1 MTFFQN
7 AKVLPMAKYRKWL
20 AYVLFA
26 AVASGV
32 FLYICFPSE
41 AVQQYLEG
49 SATGFDPS
57 LALRVDRIR
66 LAFPFGLKLES
77 PDLGLKES
85 PGISL
90 FKADSFV
97 LMPSIRTLTLRRPA
111 LGFDCRAYAGKIQ
124 GVIALEKFSLEGP
137 FDSHIEITGVRLGQ
151 YPLLREWLK
160 RDLTGTMSGI
170 MTYVCSRGNYLQ
182 GSGNG
187 DFSILDGSVRF
198 AQPFLGVES
207 LDFHRIDARIVIEKQ
222 EISLPR
228 LEFKGKQM
236 EGMVSGTI
244 HLNPNFQK
252 STLNLKLAVKPL
264 ADFLADEEN
273 FFDAAQFLTQ
283 RLTSGNFTIVIRGT
297 VARPRI
303 NFI

>member
-1 MTFFQN
+1 MTFFQSGN
-7 AKVLPMAKYRKWL
+7 TLPMAKYRKWL

-49 SATGFDPS
+49 SATGLDPS
-57 LALRVDRIR
+57 LSLRVDRLR
-66 LAFPFGLKLES
+66 LAFPFGLKLEN

-97 LMPSIRTLTLRRPA
+97 LMPSMRTLTLRRPA
-111 LGFDCRAYAGKIQ
+111 LEFDCRAYAGKIQ
-124 GVIALEKFSLEGP
+124 GVIALRKFSLAGP
-137 FDSHIEITGVRLGQ
+137 FESHIEITGVRLGQ
-151 YPLLREWLK
+151 YPFLGEWLK
-160 RDLTGTMSGI
+160 RDLTGTMSGTI
-170 MTYVCSRGNYLQ
+170 SYVCSRRDYLL
-182 GSGNG
+182 GSGDG

-207 LDFHRIDARIVIEKQ
+207 LDFHRIDASIVIEKQ
-222 EISLPR
+222 EISLTR

-236 EGMVSGTI
+236 EGMASGSI
-244 HLNPNFQK
+244 HLNSNFQK
-252 STLNLKLAVKPL
+252 SSLNLKLQVKPL
-264 ADFLADEEN
+264 ADFLADEEK
-273 FFDAAQFLTQ
+273 FFDAAKFLTQ
-283 RLTSGNFTIVIRGT
+283 RLTSGNFTLVIRGT